1 MKLIADLQIKY
12 KLALMLLL
20 PLFGLLFFAVKVVTE
35 KADIAHEM
43 SQLENLIQ
51 LSLQL
56 TTVVHQI
63 QHERNVSELL
73 LKTQGH
79 QYATQLDQALIST
92 DQAIKE
98 LNQFISILDTS
109 HYPID
114 FTTRWQQLQHSMSTL
129 KTIRNQVSST
139 QNNANQTVTVYSDIN
154 SKIINFISY
163 ISHIYQH
170 KNFDRLKLAY
180 LNWVI
185 AKEKS
190 ALEGSLLSRV
200 FKQRY
205 FELGEFRQFVELVS
219 QQQAYLE
226 PIIQDDTNSEQ
237 HAFFAKNLANR
248 FIIEIN
254 NMREIAY
261 EASIDGVIKEDLI
274 DTEGVTKNSISEH
287 WFNMHTGK
295 MALFKEIENNL
306 ARDLITQ
313 SHQAKQQAQTEFSL
327 ILVITLIIIFF
338 TLLLGYFILTGITN
352 RLSQAVRVASAISAG
367 YLNTIIRIE
376 SKDETGQLLREIA
389 SMQTQLRNR
398 IEADEQMTN
407 HLHQQME
414 ENKRIANEALRINKA
429 LDNVATPVFIT
440 DNDCHII
447 YLNKM
452 AGKLLE
458 KENLPWVKNLNEFK
472 LEEWTNHQKDAQQEQ
487 AWQCQWL
494 SQLTDSYSSRF
505 KMGNLIIDSTVTP
518 VTNEQ
523 GERLGIVAEFRDI
536 TVQVSLEQEINTVI
550 QAVSQG
556 HFQQRLKLDNKI
568 GFFQIF
574 SQGINQIIDLN
585 QVVIDDILNMFSALA
600 KGYLTQTMANRSYTG
615 SFARLKEDANTTVQ
629 KLLEIISVIK
639 QAAEAIDRAAETIS
653 QDNYDLNQ
661 RTEQQAAALEQTAA
675 SMEQLTSTV
684 QQNADNTRQA
694 NQLATNAKERAI
706 QGGELVNN
714 AITAMIAINQSSQKV
729 ANIINVIDEIAFQTN
744 LLALNAA
751 VEAARAGDKG
761 HGFAVVATEVRN
773 LAQRSATAAKEI
785 KELIRDSVMKIAQGT
800 QLVNQSGQTLAELVS
815 AVKIVSEHIAEIAI
829 ATREQSGGI
838 NQINKAITQMDEMTQ
853 QNASLVSKSAVTS
866 QALAEQSQQLIQQVA
881 FFKLNRVAS

>member
-1 MKLIADLQIKY
+1 MKLVADLQIKY

-20 PLFGLLFFAVKVVTE
+20 PLLGLLFFAVNVVTE
-35 KADIAHEM
+35 KAGIAHEM
-43 SQLENLIQ
+43 SQLEKLIQ
-51 LSLQL
+51 LSLKL
-56 TTVVHQI
+56 STVVHQI
-63 QHERNVSELL
+63 QHERNVSELF
-73 LKTQGH
+73 LKTQGN
-79 QYATQLDQALIST
+79 QYFNELDQALTST
-92 DQAIKE
+92 DQVIKE
-98 LNQFISILDTS
+98 LNQFISTLDTS

-114 FTTRWQQLQHSMSTL
+114 FTTRWQQLQQIISTL
-129 KTIRNQVSST
+129 KTIRAQVSSQ
-139 QNNANQTVTVYSDIN
+139 QNNENQTVTVYSN
-154 SKIINFISY
+154 VNNKIINFISY
-163 ISHIYQH
+163 ISNIYQH

-180 LNWVI
+180 FNWVM

-190 ALEGSLLSRV
+190 ALEGNLLSRV

-226 PIIQDDTNSEQ
+226 AIQQDMSGEQ
-237 HAFFAKNLANR
+237 QAFFEKKLANR
-248 FIIEIN
+248 FITEIN
-254 NMREIAY
+254 HMREIAY
-261 EASIDGVIKEDLI
+261 EASIDGIIKTDLI
-274 DTEGVTKNSISEH
+274 DTEGVMRKSISEY

-295 MALFKEIENNL
+295 MALFKEIENHL
-306 ARDLITQ
+306 ARDLMTR
-313 SHQAKQQAQTEFSL
+313 SYQARQQAQTEYLL
-327 ILVITLIIIFF
+327 ILIVTSMIIIF
-338 TLLLGYFILTGITN
+338 TLLLGYFILTGIIN
-352 RLSQAVRVASAISAG
+352 RLKQAVSVASAISAG
-367 YLNTIIRIE
+367 YLDTIIRIE

-398 IEADEQMTN
+398 LEADKQMTN

-414 ENKRIANEALRINKA
+414 ENQRIANEALRINKA
-429 LDNVATPVFIT
+429 LDNVTTPVVIM
-440 DNDCHII
+440 DNDHHII
-447 YLNKM
+447 YLNRM

-458 KENLPWVKNLNEFK
+458 KENLQWVTNLSEFK
-472 LEEWTNHQKDAQQEQ
+472 LKEWTDNQEDTQ
-487 AWQCQWL
+487 EERDFQCQL
-494 SQLTDSYSSRF
+494 LFQLTDSYSSRF
-505 KMGNLIIDSTVTP
+505 KMGNLIIDSTITP
-518 VTNEQ
+518 VINEQ
-523 GERLGIVAEFRDI
+523 GEHLGTVAEFPDI
-536 TVQVSLEQEINTVI
+536 TVQVGLEQEINTVI

-556 HFQQRLKLDNKI
+556 NFQQRIKLDNKI
-568 GFFQIF
+568 GFFQVF

-585 QVVIDDILNMFSALA
+585 QVVINDILDMFSALA
-600 KGYLTQTMANRSYTG
+600 KGYLTQTIANRSYTG
-615 SFARLKEDANTTVQ
+615 SFAQLKEDANTTVQ
-629 KLLEIISVIK
+629 KLLETISVIK
-639 QAAEAIDRAAETIS
+639 KAAEAIDKAAEAIS
-653 QDNYDLNQ
+653 QDNYNLNQ

-785 KELIRDSVMKIAQGT
+785 KELIRESVTKIAQGT
-800 QLVNQSGQTLAELVS
+800 QLVNQSGQTLEELVS
-815 AVKIVSEHIAEIAI
+815 AVKTVSEHIAEIAI

-838 NQINKAITQMDEMTQ
+838 NQINKAIIQMDEMTQ
-853 QNASLVSKSAVTS
+853 QNATLVGRSAVTS
-866 QALAEQSQQLIQQVA
+866 QALAEQAQQLIQQVA
-881 FFKLNRVAS
+881 FFKLNMEIS